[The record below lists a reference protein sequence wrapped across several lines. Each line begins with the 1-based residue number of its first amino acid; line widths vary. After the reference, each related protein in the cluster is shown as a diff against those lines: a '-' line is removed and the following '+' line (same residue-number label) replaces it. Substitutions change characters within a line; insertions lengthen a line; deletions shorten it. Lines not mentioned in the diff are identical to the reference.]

1 MDKGSQS
8 ASGYLQCQIF
18 SPQYPPRVVKTI
30 GRLVDQGKNKKLE
43 KKGIVKKNVIFY
55 YCKNEKWL

>member
-1 MDKGSQS
+1 
-8 ASGYLQCQIF
+8 
-18 SPQYPPRVVKTI
+18 VKTI